1 MLTAL
6 LQLFGGIPM
15 DKNKS
20 YTGIDYFRFIAAF
33 FIIAIHTSPL
43 LSFSETGDFMLTRIV
58 ARVAVPFFF
67 MTSGFFLI
75 TRYHKNI
82 DKLKSFIKKT
92 GIAYGVAI
100 IIYIPFNIY
109 NGYFKMDNLL
119 PNIIKDIFFDGT
131 MYHLWYLPAS
141 IIGAMIAWL
150 VATKL
155 GLKKALLI
163 TSALYVIGLFGDSYY
178 GLSEQ
183 VPLLREIYSVLF
195 EMSDYTRNGVF
206 FAPVFFVFGGII
218 ADKAIRISFKSSI
231 IGFGVSFLLM
241 FGEDMLLHKL
251 GFQRHDSMYILLLP
265 CMYFLFNALTFW
277 RGKRSILLRTSA
289 LVIYIIHPM
298 MIVVIRMFAKII
310 HMEKFF
316 VDNSIIHFL
325 LVSTLSAAFAVL
337 ATLLFYKMRSRYANP
352 VIGGKDRA
360 WLEVDLNN
368 LRHNVKVLKK
378 AMPTDCELMAVVKA
392 EAYGHGAFEIST
404 YINRLGVKAF
414 AVATIDE
421 GIELRRYGIVGEI
434 LILGFTNP
442 ERANELHKYKLIQTL
457 IDYDYTRLL
466 NKQGYKIKAHMKVN
480 TGMHRLGFDAADTK
494 AMIKAFAM
502 KYIEICGIYTHLC
515 VSDSV
520 AAEDIEFTNKQ
531 IRCFYTSLDS
541 LKGNGF
547 QIPKTHI
554 QSSYGFLNYPELKCS
569 YVRAGVSLYGV
580 LSSPY
585 DKTNLQLDLRP
596 VLSLKSQ
603 IILLRRIERGASVGY
618 GRAFVAEEDS
628 QIAILPIGY
637 ADGFPRSLS
646 CENGEVLIRGKRAPI
661 IGRICMDQLA
671 VDVTDLDIV
680 SVGDVVTL
688 IGKDGNDE
696 LYAATV
702 ANHSDSITNELL
714 SRMGARLKI
723 ITKS

>member
-1 MLTAL
+1 
-6 LQLFGGIPM
+6 M

-20 YTGIDYFRFIAAF
+20 YTGIDYFIFIAAF

-92 GIAYGVAI
+92 GIAYGIAI

-119 PNIIKDIFFDGT
+119 PNIIKDIFF
-131 MYHLWYLPAS
+131 
-141 IIGAMIAWL
+141 
-150 VATKL
+150 
-155 GLKKALLI
+155 
-163 TSALYVIGLFGDSYY
+163 
-178 GLSEQ
+178 
-183 VPLLREIYSVLF
+183 
-195 EMSDYTRNGVF
+195 
-206 FAPVFFVFGGII
+206 
-218 ADKAIRISFKSSI
+218 
-231 IGFGVSFLLM
+231 
-241 FGEDMLLHKL
+241 
-251 GFQRHDSMYILLLP
+251 
-265 CMYFLFNALTFW
+265 
-277 RGKRSILLRTSA
+277 
-289 LVIYIIHPM
+289 
-298 MIVVIRMFAKII
+298 
-310 HMEKFF
+310 
-316 VDNSIIHFL
+316 FL

-531 IRCFYTSLDS
+531 IQCFYTSLDS